1 MRPYLPVRILVA
13 AALALAVSAGSLVTA
28 SPAGAVSYAVCNSL
42 SGVNI
47 SGQTETVSGCTGPTG
62 GSGVITGPLTS
73 PMTVNWAN
81 GGATNITFTARTRQ
95 KSKMCPAGSTQVG
108 LSGHATAS
116 TGPAEDI
123 RGMFYLA
130 TCVDPNENLSLV
142 PGKEMK
148 VQTQ

>member
-1 MRPYLPVRILVA
+1 MRPFLPVRILVA
-13 AALALAVSAGSLVTA
+13 AASALAVSAGSLAIA
-28 SPAGAVSYAVCNSL
+28 SPAGAVDYTICNSL

-47 SGQTETVSGCTGPTG
+47 SGQTEMVSGCTGPTG
-62 GSGVITGPLTS
+62 GSGVIAGPLTS

-81 GGATNITFTARTRQ
+81 GGTTSITFTAKTRQ
-95 KSKMCPAGSTQVG
+95 KSKKCPAGSTQVG
-108 LSGHATAS
+108 LSGQATGS
-116 TGPAEDI
+116 TGPAEHI
-123 RGMFYLA
+123 RGMFYMA